1 MKKLLDHIIVD
12 DLGTIE
18 LGNKKPD
25 EESET
30 KPVQVGDEVEDE
42 TKEGLGNLKGTID
55 HPVGEPLLVI
65 LISGACDCSDRVNCW
80 VEHSNGYH

>member
-1 MKKLLDHIIVD
+1 MDYTSVD

-25 EESET
+25 EEGET
-30 KPVQVGDEVEDE
+30 KPVPVGDEVENE
-42 TKEGLGNLKGTID
+42 SKEGLGHLKGAID

-65 LISGACDCSDRVNCW
+65 LISGA
-80 VEHSNGYH
+80 